1 MINYVVIADD
11 LTGANATGALLKK
24 LSLKPVTLTDFSMK
38 ASLNNSKYDAILYS
52 TDSRG
57 MSKEEAYREVFEAAQ
72 KLKSEN
78 VKAYSKRIDTT
89 LRGNLGAEIDAI
101 LEGLGDERIAVIV
114 PVFPDVNRI
123 AVGGYLLIDG
133 ILLQETDAAKDSK
146 RPINTSV
153 IEKLVKKQTKYEV
166 ASINLDIVKKGIEEI
181 KSKIIELHDSCKRLI
196 VFDAI
201 SNSDLETIAK
211 ALIETKLK
219 FVAVDPGP
227 FTAAVAKELVEEQQK
242 SLDETSEGKKVLMA
256 IGSITNTTKIQLEKI
271 VADFNVFKVD
281 IVVKRLL
288 ESADERE
295 KEISR
300 VVEAIGDGRDKAN
313 ILCVAVNSINP
324 ENRIDL
330 DAMASIKGT
339 TKENLSLRINESIAE
354 ISHRVV
360 RNIPNIGGIFSSGG
374 DISVEVCKKF
384 NSAGLELIDEVIP
397 LAAYGSLIGGE
408 FPDLKVV
415 SKGGI
420 VGNSEGMK
428 ICVQYLLDKINSE
441 N

>member
-24 LSLKPVTLTDFSMK
+24 LSLKPVTLTDFAMK
-38 ASLNNSKYDAILYS
+38 ASLNNSKYDTILYS

-57 MSKEEAYREVFEAAQ
+57 MSKEEAYKEVFEAAE
-72 KLKSEN
+72 KLKSED

-101 LEGLGDERIAVIV
+101 LEGLGEERIAAIV

-133 ILLQETDAAKDSK
+133 VPLQETDAARDSK

-153 IEKLVKKQTKYEV
+153 IEELVKKQTKYE
-166 ASINLDIVKKGIEEI
+166 AATINLDIVKSGIDEI
-181 KSKIIELHDSCKRLI
+181 KNKILELHNNCKRLI
-196 VFDAI
+196 IFDAI
-201 SNSDLETIAK
+201 SNNDLEVIAK

-219 FVAVDPGP
+219 FVSVDPGP
-227 FTAAVAKELVEEQQK
+227 FTAAVAKEFNNKQEK
-242 SLDETSEGKKVLMA
+242 SLDDMSKEKKVLMA
-256 IGSITNTTKIQLEKI
+256 IGSITNTTKVQLEKI
-271 VADFNVFKVD
+271 VTDFNVFKVD
-281 IVVKRLL
+281 IIVKRLI
-288 ESADERE
+288 ESDDERE
-295 KEISR
+295 CEINR
-300 VVEAIGDGRDKAN
+300 VTEAVLEGKDKAN
-313 ILCVAVNSINP
+313 ILCVAVNSVNP

-330 DAMASIKGT
+330 DVIASIRNT

-354 ISHRVV
+354 ISNRII
-360 RNIPNIGGIFSSGG
+360 RNIPDIGGIFSSGG

-384 NSAGLELIDEVIP
+384 NSAGLELIGEVIP

-408 FPDLKVV
+408 FPELKIV

-420 VGNSEGMK
+420 VGNEEGMK
-428 ICVQYLLDKINSE
+428 ICVQYLLDRINSQ